1 MPFVYSGTQ
10 KVQRLPFMS
19 IFLCPR
25 PWIWMFLDVAQ
36 HRAKS
41 VHDVIIKTC
50 CGNWKKK
57 KKKKKKP
64 FISIVESAPCL
75 KRFLSAA
82 SWNLGTDRKFALVF
96 LPSRACALLLISSA
110 SLHYSH
116 QWCPQSIMGTYCRNQ
131 PGAQLNSAASH
142 KPLKSLASPARLET
156 RGLCLLLTPTTNLCS
171 IFYLSPF
178 LSMSSQSWAASS

>member
-1 MPFVYSGTQ
+1 MLHSTEL
-10 KVQRLPFMS
+10 KVFMMSLSRLA
-19 IFLCPR
+19 
-25 PWIWMFLDVAQ
+25 VVTE
-36 HRAKS
+36 K
-41 VHDVIIKTC
+41 KE
-50 CGNWKKK
+50 KKK
-57 KKKKKKP
+57 KALYKSWRISSLSEE
-64 FISIVESAPCL
+64 ISI
-75 KRFLSAA
+75 SAA

-96 LPSRACALLLISSA
+96 LPSRTCALLLISSA